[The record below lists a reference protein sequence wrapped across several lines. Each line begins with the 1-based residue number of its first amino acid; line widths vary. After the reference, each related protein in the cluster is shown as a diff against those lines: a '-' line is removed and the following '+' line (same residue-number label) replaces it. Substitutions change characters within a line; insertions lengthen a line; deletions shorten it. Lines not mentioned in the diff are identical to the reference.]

1 MEKLDFLID
10 YLIKENKEI
19 DIKETPQN
27 TSDKKRL
34 YRSLCNIREPLP
46 ISEKYIKIENEFLK
60 KENTNKGIVESNA
73 ITSFIKY
80 KGTQICLWQGDI
92 TTLKID
98 AIVNA
103 VNSQGLGCFIP
114 CHKCIDNP
122 IHLSWKQGNKLDECS
137 VISRERLIVA

>member
-46 ISEKYIKIENEFLK
+46 ISEKYIKTENEFLK
-60 KENTNKGIVESNA
+60 KENTNKILEDLNNV
-73 ITSFIKY
+73 
-80 KGTQICLWQGDI
+80 
-92 TTLKID
+92 
-98 AIVNA
+98 
-103 VNSQGLGCFIP
+103 
-114 CHKCIDNP
+114 
-122 IHLSWKQGNKLDECS
+122 
-137 VISRERLIVA
+137 